1 MTASSDAA
9 MADATDLKPSAS
21 GRRVPP
27 IALSSL
33 VLVLVLQRH
42 VPEPL
47 VGVEWLQPTLSLAV
61 WVLSPVLA
69 GQLVRCAV
77 LKVRL
82 AIRTLSDLRKS
93 VKNFVRRIR
102 RGVKIIIEPDDAK
115 DDARTGGR

>member
-1 MTASSDAA
+1 